1 MTEQFSSMEHDVFH
15 VSYLSDKIPEAVST
29 AFHRFSVLPPGPP
42 RPGPHPALV
51 LVGVR
56 GSGVSLAELVFAL
69 VSESALSV
77 HLLTGRLALVCWHDL
92 RTVRRLS
99 G

>member
-1 MTEQFSSMEHDVFH
+1 MTYSMFRICQIK
-15 VSYLSDKIPEAVST
+15 YQKPFPRLSTGFQS
-29 AFHRFSVLPPGPP
+29 FPPDPP